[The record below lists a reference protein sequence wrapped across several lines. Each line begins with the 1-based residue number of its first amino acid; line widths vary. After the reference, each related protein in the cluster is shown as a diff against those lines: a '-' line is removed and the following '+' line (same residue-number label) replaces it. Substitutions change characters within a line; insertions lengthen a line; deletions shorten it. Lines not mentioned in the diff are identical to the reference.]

1 MLPYQCPLNFVHFG
15 TIVLLQSHAYPK
27 GSAMG
32 TWGPGNFEN
41 DGAGD
46 YRDSITYQL
55 IGKIEECFE
64 SEEGYDLD
72 EGGEAELMPSV
83 AMLVVLC
90 EHCGGHPPTEDVA
103 QTWKKSYLQIYDDQ
117 IEDLAP
123 DPAFRA
129 ERRKVIE
136 DTFDQLIAFAHSFW
150 AR

>member
-1 MLPYQCPLNFVHFG
+1 
-15 TIVLLQSHAYPK
+15 
-27 GSAMG
+27 MG
-32 TWGPGNFEN
+32 TWGSGNFEN

-55 IGKIEECFE
+55 IDKVEACFE
-64 SEEGYDLD
+64 HEEGYALD

-90 EHCGGHPPTEDVA
+90 EHCDGIPPAEAVA
-103 QTWKKSYLQIYDDQ
+103 QTWKRTYLQIYDDQ

-123 DPAFRA
+123 NPAFRA

-136 DTFDQLIAFAHSFW
+136 ATFDRLIAIAHSFW
-150 AR
+150 TR